1 MLSDKYLKAD
11 FFLKMTNDST
21 HLPSKYWTN
30 SRYVYQFKKHM
41 FTLEGGG
48 ATAENKDP
56 GWPRG
61 K

>member
-1 MLSDKYLKAD
+1 
-11 FFLKMTNDST
+11 
-21 HLPSKYWTN
+21 
-30 SRYVYQFKKHM
+30 M

-61 K
+61 KQYKEQRN